1 MQCSA
6 AAVWGA
12 GGVTAVQLPR
22 HSLRQE
28 VVVAG
33 LALVSGGGAVQAVVW
48 HPGSAADSHRAVL
61 TRDAKIVLYNV
72 MFGLGEVRGLALG
85 RTGRVA
91 AALGEM
97 AVDMAFG
104 PAGATAVFSL
114 PQPTIGNAIAGTAL
128 LSSGHSIPC
137 PALSLHRSF
146 TALTSS
152 PAPVPPGRDGRPA

>member
-22 HSLRQE
+22 HSLREE

-85 RTGRVA
+85 RTGRNGRGHGFRAGRRHCSVLITPA
-91 AALGEM
+91 
-97 AVDMAFG
+97 DHWQCYCRHCTAF
-104 PAGATAVFSL
+104 
-114 PQPTIGNAIAGTAL
+114 
-128 LSSGHSIPC
+128 
-137 PALSLHRSF
+137 
-146 TALTSS
+146 
-152 PAPVPPGRDGRPA
+152 